1 MSEILQAI
9 TQLSVLALLSSAMLV
24 MGLTLKQ
31 MKHRPHSSRVMVRR
45 DHTLRKRVRH

>member
-9 TQLSVLALLSSAMLV
+9 TQPSVLAVLSSAMLV
-24 MGLTLKQ
+24 MRLTLIQ
-31 MKHRPHSSRVMVRR
+31 MKHRPHSSPVVVRR